1 MKAFFLRHRKLHLW
15 LLADLVLLAAFF
27 LCRSHAGI
35 MTALASGATAVR
47 RFLGGICYLVPF
59 SVMEALCVALVVFV
73 AAYLAWS
80 IAAVVRRKTASG
92 RLHRAYSAL
101 VGAVC
106 VGLTIYVGFCG
117 LWGVHYYTPS
127 FQDLSGIYAQ
137 PVAEEDLL
145 AVTRYFADR
154 LTETADGVERD
165 EQGRFAVP
173 REEIL
178 AQSVHAYDAVEEQF
192 PFLEFEDPGV
202 KAVHFSRVMSALDF
216 TGIYCPFTG
225 ESNVNVDSPACLLPS
240 TAAHEL
246 AHQRSIASEQECNFL
261 AVLASTT
268 SGDPVYEYSGWLMG
282 YIHLGNALYQADP
295 AAWQAIRD
303 SLPDT
308 VLADLASNNAYW
320 ASFEG
325 AAADASQK
333 VYDTILKGYGQED
346 GIRSYGTVVDLL
358 VAYYRD
364 TARTNGSEGLTT

>member
-27 LCRSHAGI
+27 LCRSPAGI

-80 IAAVVRRKTASG
+80 IAAVVRRKSASD

-154 LTETADGVERD
+154 LMETADGVERD

-202 KAVHFSRVMSALDF
+202 KAVRFSRVMSALDF

-261 AVLASTT
+261 AILACTT
-268 SGDPVYEYSGWLMG
+268 CGDDAYAYSGWLLG
-282 YIHLGNALYQADP
+282 YIHLGNALYRVDP
-295 AAWQAIRD
+295 EAYQTIRD
-303 SLPDT
+303 SLPPE
-308 VLADLASNNAYW
+308 VRADLTDNNAYW
-320 ASFEG
+320 AQFQDT
-325 AAADASQK
+325 AVQK
-333 VYDTILKGYGQED
+333 VSNEVYDRFLKGYGEEQ
-346 GIRSYGTVVDLL
+346 GLQSYGTVVDLL
-358 VAYYRD
+358 VVYYRD
-364 TARTNGSEGLTT
+364 AAV

>member
-59 SVMEALCVALVVFV
+59 SVMEALCVALVVFA

-80 IAAVVRRKTASG
+80 IAAVVRRKAASD

-127 FQDLSGIYAQ
+127 FQDRSGIYAQ

-178 AQSVHAYDAVEEQF
+178 AQSVHAYDVVEEQF

-261 AVLASTT
+261 AILACTT
-268 SGDPVYEYSGWLMG
+268 CGDDAYAYSGWLLG
-282 YIHLGNALYQADP
+282 YIHLGNALYRVDP
-295 AAWQAIRD
+295 EAYQTIRD
-303 SLPDT
+303 SLPPE
-308 VLADLASNNAYW
+308 VRADLSDNNAYW
-320 ASFEG
+320 AQFQDT
-325 AAADASQK
+325 AVQK
-333 VYDTILKGYGQED
+333 VSNEVYDRFLKGYGEEQ
-346 GIRSYGTVVDLL
+346 GLQSYGTVVDLL
-358 VAYYRD
+358 VVYYRD
-364 TARTNGSEGLTT
+364 AAV